1 MKALQDRCV
10 ANEGVIRRFC
20 KHQEIENKERDQYKE
35 AVHTLNTELTAK
47 LALLKEETCRR
58 EEEEKVKTNLMTELA
73 AFREQMDKAKADTVA
88 AFRVSQPIFDKYG
101 TFYGNRFDD
110 LLKQVKANYLDL
122 DLSWIAIDDTVL
134 PTLRGNGVVS
144 VEIENSVH
152 TVE

>member
-1 MKALQDRCV
+1 M
-10 ANEGVIRRFC
+10 
-20 KHQEIENKERDQYKE
+20 
-35 AVHTLNTELTAK
+35 
-47 LALLKEETCRR
+47 LKEETCRR